1 MDWKQRIRL
10 ELSRT
15 GTVPDEGIL
24 DELAH
29 HARAMYDSARADGA
43 SLEEAAHRVELQI
56 PVWAGD
62 APFLKH
68 LPRRA
73 SAVLPSPFDSPAPK
87 SSLRAGPSLSS
98 WLTGIV
104 HDIRYALRLFRRQAS
119 FSLLVVII
127 MALGIGATTTLFS
140 VTYGVLMKPLPWPD
154 ADRLVVVKETRGGNR
169 PRFGSF
175 SNAAYLAWREQAST
189 IESIAAWSPSMVT
202 LTGGGEAE
210 RIRVA
215 AVTSSLFR
223 VLGAQPLLGSFFTE
237 DDERATPPG
246 VVVLSER
253 LWRQRFSAD
262 PAVVGRSI
270 ELEGRARTV
279 VGVLPDPLAYPDRE
293 TLAWVPFHV
302 RPATGNFLSM
312 FDAIARLRLDASA
325 AQAAAEGSA
334 RAGDVPDTAMTT
346 MAIFGSNGPME
357 VSAAPLHEAVT
368 GDVRRPLVV
377 LLAAVV
383 LLLVTAVA
391 NIASLQLARATAR
404 RREMAIRAALGAGG
418 ARVTRQLVIESL
430 LLGLAGGAAGVALAV
445 LLHRGLPPTLPADFP
460 RLTDV
465 GLGAPVIA
473 FSFALCVIA
482 SVAFGVAP
490 ALRARRLNLVESLSD
505 DGAAPA
511 GRRTRTARVRL
522 LIMAGQVAIASILLV
537 GASLFGRSFI
547 ELLHADRGFDP
558 SNVLTARLQLPNFAF
573 SPERRAVLMAAVVEQ
588 LRAVP
593 SVTFVTYS
601 NSAPLGIVGGSA
613 FTMDARQV
621 QASSRDVDPG
631 YFAAMGMRILSG
643 RDFSDG
649 DVASG
654 RPVFVVNRTFAR
666 QYLSDRPV
674 GQHVSVSFRD
684 GPSQPWEIIAV
695 VDDVRHRGVTEPGEP
710 EIYRYRERQAG
721 RVSFAPTLIART
733 SGDPESLAPTLRAIV
748 GQQDN
753 SVVVDSVMTMEDRLL
768 TGLARPRLYAVLL
781 AGFAGLALVIAAVGL
796 FGVMSYTVAQRSREL
811 AVRSALGAR
820 RWDIIRL
827 VLREGLGLTVV
838 GLAAGLLLSAWL
850 TRTIA
855 ALLYGVSEH
864 DLLTYATVPVVL
876 LLAAAIACIVPARR
890 ASRLDPLQVLKAQ

>member
-24 DELAH
+24 DELAQ

-43 SLEEAAHRVELQI
+43 SREEAEHRVDLQI
-56 PVWAGD
+56 AVWAGD
-62 APFLKH
+62 APLLKRPARGH
-68 LPRRA
+68 SGGIRRA
-73 SAVLPSPFDSPAPK
+73 CPE
-87 SSLRAGPSLSS
+87 RAHLSTRVEG
-98 WLTGIV
+98 LTGIAY
-104 HDIRYALRLFRRQAS
+104 DIRYALRLFRRQAS
-119 FSLLVVII
+119 FSLLVIVI

-140 VTYGVLMKPLPWPD
+140 VTYGVLMKPLPWPQ

-189 IESIAAWSPSMVT
+189 IDGLAAWSSSMAT
-202 LTGGGEAE
+202 LTGVGEVE

-215 AVTSSLFR
+215 TATASLFP
-223 VLGAQPLLGSFFTE
+223 VLGARPLLGSFFTDE
-237 DDERATPPG
+237 DERAQPSA

-262 PAVVGRSI
+262 PAIVGRSI
-270 ELEGRARTV
+270 QLDGRPRTV
-279 VGVLPDPLAYPDRE
+279 VGVLPDHLAYPDRE

-312 FDAIARLRLDASA
+312 FEAIARLRPGA
-325 AQAAAEGSA
+325 APSQAVAEGSA
-334 RAGDVPDTAMTT
+334 RGRDVPDTGMTT
-346 MAIFGSNGPME
+346 MAIFGGNGPVE
-357 VSAAPLHEAVT
+357 ISAVPLHEALT
-368 GDVRRPLVV
+368 TDVRRPLVV

-404 RREMAIRAALGAGG
+404 RREMAIRAALGAGA

-430 LLGLAGGAAGVALAV
+430 LLGLTGGAAGVALAV
-445 LLHRGLPPTLPADFP
+445 LLHRVLPSMLPADFP
-460 RLTDV
+460 RVTDV
-465 GLGAPVIA
+465 GLGVPVIA
-473 FSFALCVIA
+473 FSFALCVLA
-482 SVAFGVAP
+482 SVAFGAAP

-511 GRRTRTARVRL
+511 GARTRTARVRL
-522 LIMAGQVAIASILLV
+522 LIMAGQVAIACVLLV
-537 GASLFGRSFI
+537 GAALFGRSFV

-558 SNVLTARLQLPNFAF
+558 SSVLTARLQLPNFAF
-573 SPERRAVLMAAVVEQ
+573 TAERRSELVAAVVER

-601 NSAPLGIVGGSA
+601 NGPPLGIFGGSA

-643 RDFSDG
+643 RDFSDE

-674 GQHVSVSFRD
+674 GQHVRVSFREG
-684 GPSQPWEIIAV
+684 GPEPWEIIGI
-695 VDDVRHRGVTEPGEP
+695 VDDVLHRGVTEPGEP
-710 EIYRYRERQAG
+710 EIYLYRERHES
-721 RVSFAPTLIART
+721 RVAFAPTLIVRT
-733 SGDPESLAPTLRAIV
+733 SGDPASLAPTLRAIV
-748 GQQDN
+748 RQQDP
-753 SVVVDSVMTMEDRLL
+753 SVVVDSVMTMEERLM

-820 RWDIIRL
+820 RSDIVRL
-827 VLREGLGLTVV
+827 VLREGLTLTAV

-864 DLLTYATVPVVL
+864 DPLTYAAVPIVL
-876 LLAAAIACIVPARR
+876 LLAAALACIVPARR